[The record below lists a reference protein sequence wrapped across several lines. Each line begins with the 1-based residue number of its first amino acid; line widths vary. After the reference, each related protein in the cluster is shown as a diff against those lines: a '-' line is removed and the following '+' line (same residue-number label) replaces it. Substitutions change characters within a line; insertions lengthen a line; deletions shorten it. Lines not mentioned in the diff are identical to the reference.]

1 MKIALF
7 GNPNTGK
14 SSIFNS
20 LTGLNQHVGNFPGV
34 TVDKKTAKLKVDN
47 EYHTLIDFP
56 GCYSIYPQSEDE
68 SVVYNVLSNPNDINF
83 PDLALVIVDAA
94 NLRRNLFLFTQ
105 LQDLGIP
112 CLLVLNQW
120 DTLADKGLKIDLDA
134 LKSEFNI
141 GDVITSN
148 ARKKENRAD
157 LIKAIKSRINNFKNT
172 DYQTDKLHQLNQK
185 DNIEKEA
192 QDRFFSINKKVDKIE
207 SYQRVPEDS
216 VSHKLDKVLTHKT
229 WGYLIFLVVLA
240 TIFQFIF
247 AFSSY
252 PMDFIDESF
261 ASLSEFTSNK
271 LPQNI
276 FTDLL
281 SNGII
286 PGLGG
291 VVIFVPQIA
300 FLFLFIGILE
310 ESGYMSRVVFLMDKL
325 MRPFGLNGRSVVP
338 MISSVACAIPGI
350 MAARTIGQ
358 WKDRIIT
365 IMVAPLMS
373 CSARLP
379 VYILLIALVIPD
391 EEIFGFFNLQG
402 VVLLGLY
409 LLGTLAALLVSL
421 IMKYLLK
428 RNQAGFLI
436 LEMPDYKLPVFRNLI
451 SSVFQKCKV
460 FVVDAGKVIMII
472 SILLWALA
480 SYGPG
485 DKIENAETTISNKYP
500 ELNKEALQAKV
511 SAYQLENSYIGI
523 MGKAIEPVIK
533 PLGYDWKIGI
543 SLICSFAAREVFVGS
558 LATIYSVGEDSEEST
573 TLINK
578 LKADK
583 NEAGKPLFN
592 LATGLS
598 LMVFYVFAMQCMA
611 TLAVVKRETKS
622 WFWPSVQ
629 LIYMGVLAYM
639 GAFITHI
646 IFS

>member
-34 TVDKKTAKLKVDN
+34 TVDKKTAKLKIDN
-47 EYHTLIDFP
+47 EYHKLIDFP
-56 GCYSIYPQSEDE
+56 GSYSIYPQSEDE
-68 SVVYNVLSNPNDINF
+68 SVVYNVLSNPEDANF

-105 LQDLGIP
+105 IKDLGIP
-112 CLLVLNQW
+112 CSLILNQW
-120 DTLADKGLKIDLDA
+120 DTLDDKGLLIDLDA
-134 LKSEFNI
+134 LKSEFNVSHI
-141 GDVITSN
+141 ITSN
-148 ARKKENRAD
+148 ARKKDNRQK
-157 LIKAIKSRINNFKNT
+157 LIEFISSRIKDVKST
-172 DYQTDKLHQLNQK
+172 DYKANNLHSLNQK
-185 DNIEKEA
+185 ENIEKEA
-192 QDRFFSINKKVDKIE
+192 KERFFSINNKVDKIE
-207 SYQRVPEDS
+207 SYQKFIEETFS
-216 VSHKLDKVLTHKT
+216 SKLDKILTHKI
-229 WGYLIFLVVLA
+229 WGYGIFLAILA

-247 AFSSY
+247 SFSSY

-261 ASLSEFTSNK
+261 AFISESAANI
-271 LPQNI
+271 LPSNI

-281 SNGII
+281 VNGII

-291 VVIFVPQIA
+291 VVIFIPQIA

-350 MAARTIGQ
+350 MAARTIGD

-391 EEIFGFFNLQG
+391 QEVFGFFNLQG
-402 VVLLGLY
+402 LVLLVLY
-409 LLGTLAALLVSL
+409 LLGTIAALLVAL
-421 IMKYLLK
+421 IMKHLLR
-428 RNQAGFLI
+428 RNQEGFLI

-460 FVVDAGKVIMII
+460 FVVDAGKVIMVI

-485 DKIENAETTISNKYP
+485 DKIENAETTIGNKYP
-500 ELNKEALQAKV
+500 ELNEDAFQAKV

-523 MGKAIEPVIK
+523 MGKTIEPVIK

-558 LATIYSVGEDSEEST
+558 LATIYSVGDDNEEST
-573 TLINK
+573 TLLSK

-583 NEAGKPLFN
+583 NEVGKPIFN

-622 WFWPSVQ
+622 WFWPIVQ
-629 LIYMGVLAYM
+629 LIYMGILAYS
-639 GAFITHI
+639 GAFLTHSL
-646 IFS
+646 FS

>member
-34 TVDKKTAKLKVDN
+34 TVDKKTAKLKIDN

-56 GCYSIYPQSEDE
+56 GSYSIYPQSEDE
-68 SVVYNVLSNPNDINF
+68 SVVYNVLSNPEDANF

-105 LQDLGIP
+105 IKDLGIP
-112 CLLVLNQW
+112 CSLILNQW
-120 DTLADKGLKIDLDA
+120 DTLDDKGLKIDLDA
-134 LKSEFNI
+134 LKSEFNVSHI
-141 GDVITSN
+141 ITSN
-148 ARKKENRAD
+148 ARKKDNRQK
-157 LIKAIKSRINNFKNT
+157 LIEFISSRLKDVKNI
-172 DYQTDKLHQLNQK
+172 DYQVNNLHSLNQK
-185 DNIEKEA
+185 ENIEKEA
-192 QDRFFSINKKVDKIE
+192 KERFFSINKKVDKIE
-207 SYQRVPEDS
+207 SYQKYIEETFS
-216 VSHKLDKVLTHKT
+216 SKLDKILTHKI
-229 WGYLIFLVVLA
+229 WGYGIFLAVLA

-247 AFSSY
+247 SFSSY
-252 PMDFIDESF
+252 PMDFIDQSF
-261 ASLSEFTSNK
+261 AFFSESAANSLPS
-271 LPQNI
+271 NI

-281 SNGII
+281 VNGII

-291 VVIFVPQIA
+291 VVIFIPQIA

-350 MAARTIGQ
+350 MAARTIGD

-391 EEIFGFFNLQG
+391 QEVFGLFNIQG
-402 VVLLGLY
+402 LVLLALY
-409 LLGTLAALLVSL
+409 LLGTIAALLVAL
-421 IMKYLLK
+421 IMKHLLK
-428 RNQAGFLI
+428 RNQEGFLI

-460 FVVDAGKVIMII
+460 FVIDAGKVIMVI

-485 DKIENAETTISNKYP
+485 DRIENAEKTISNKYP
-500 ELNKEALQAKV
+500 EINEDALQAKV

-523 MGKAIEPVIK
+523 MGKTIEPVIK

-558 LATIYSVGEDSEEST
+558 LATIYSVGDDNEEST
-573 TLINK
+573 TLLSK

-583 NEAGKPLFN
+583 NEVGKPIFN

-622 WFWPSVQ
+622 WFWPIVQ
-629 LIYMGVLAYM
+629 LIYMGILAYA
-639 GAFITHI
+639 GAFLTHSL
-646 IFS
+646 FS

>member
-34 TVDKKTAKLKVDN
+34 TVDKKTAKLKIDN

-56 GCYSIYPQSEDE
+56 GSYSIYPQSEDE
-68 SVVYNVLSNPNDINF
+68 SVVYNVLSNPEDANF
-83 PDLALVIVDAA
+83 PDLALIIVDAA

-105 LQDLGIP
+105 IKDLGIP
-112 CLLVLNQW
+112 CSLILNQW
-120 DTLADKGLKIDLDA
+120 DTLDDKGLKIDLDA
-134 LKSEFNI
+134 LKSEFNVSHI
-141 GDVITSN
+141 VTSN
-148 ARKKENRAD
+148 ARKKDNRHK
-157 LIKAIKSRINNFKNT
+157 LIEFISSRLKDVKNT
-172 DYQTDKLHQLNQK
+172 DYKANNLHSLNQK
-185 DNIEKEA
+185 ENIEKEA
-192 QDRFFSINKKVDKIE
+192 KERFFSINNKVDKIE
-207 SYQRVPEDS
+207 SYQKFIEETFS
-216 VSHKLDKVLTHKT
+216 SKLDKILTHKI
-229 WGYLIFLVVLA
+229 WGYGIFLAVLA

-247 AFSSY
+247 SFSSY

-261 ASLSEFTSNK
+261 AFISESAANI
-271 LPQNI
+271 LPSNI

-281 SNGII
+281 VNGII

-291 VVIFVPQIA
+291 VVIFIPQIA

-350 MAARTIGQ
+350 MAARTIGD

-379 VYILLIALVIPD
+379 VYVLLIALVIPD
-391 EEIFGFFNLQG
+391 QEVFRLFNLQG
-402 VVLLGLY
+402 LVLLALY
-409 LLGTLAALLVSL
+409 LLGTIAALLVAL
-421 IMKYLLK
+421 IMKHLLR
-428 RNQAGFLI
+428 RNQEGFLI

-460 FVVDAGKVIMII
+460 FVVDAGKVIMVI

-485 DKIENAETTISNKYP
+485 DRIENAETTISNKYP
-500 ELNKEALQAKV
+500 ELNEDAFQAKV

-523 MGKAIEPVIK
+523 MGKTIEPVIK

-543 SLICSFAAREVFVGS
+543 SLICSFAAREAFVGS
-558 LATIYSVGEDSEEST
+558 LATIYSVGDDNEEST
-573 TLINK
+573 TLLSK

-583 NEAGKPLFN
+583 NEVGKPIFN

-622 WFWPSVQ
+622 WFWPIVQ
-629 LIYMGVLAYM
+629 LIYMGILAYS
-639 GAFITHI
+639 GAFLTHSL
-646 IFS
+646 FS